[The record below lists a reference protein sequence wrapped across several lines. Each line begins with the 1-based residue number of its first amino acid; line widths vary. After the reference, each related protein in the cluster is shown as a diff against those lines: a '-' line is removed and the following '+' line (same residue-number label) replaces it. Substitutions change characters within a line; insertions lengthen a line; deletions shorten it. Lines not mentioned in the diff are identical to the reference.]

1 MHTIGDAIR
10 SIRDLKAKELVHF
23 VYNQA
28 KNDIPIEI
36 VFNKL
41 KLAS

>member
-1 MHTIGDAIR
+1 MHTLGDAIR
-10 SIRDLKAKELVHF
+10 SIQSLSTKEFVHF

-41 KLAS
+41 KLVS